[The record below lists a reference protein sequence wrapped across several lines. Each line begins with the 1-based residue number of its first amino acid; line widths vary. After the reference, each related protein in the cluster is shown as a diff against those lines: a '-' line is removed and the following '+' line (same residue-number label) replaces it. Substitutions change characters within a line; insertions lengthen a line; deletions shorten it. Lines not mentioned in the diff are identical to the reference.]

1 MKKMIELII
10 ERGQKEGSSVQN
22 VIASAI
28 NDADVEEGEV
38 LGNTR
43 QVKMAR
49 AFLCRFAFASRT
61 FMMMLSRSNLLTRR
75 RPKVQDVTQQQ
86 LPR

>member
-28 NDADVEEGEV
+28 NDADVEEEG
-38 LGNTR
+38 GR
-43 QVKMAR
+43 
-49 AFLCRFAFASRT
+49 
-61 FMMMLSRSNLLTRR
+61 
-75 RPKVQDVTQQQ
+75 
-86 LPR
+86 